1 MRDVVAVGALRNL
14 VEEAL
19 QRILLPK
26 SPADLYD
33 PIAYMLSL
41 EGKRMR
47 PVLALA
53 GANLFTDDLTP
64 VVRPSIGLEVFHNF
78 TLLHDDIMDNAPLR
92 RSMQTVHTR
101 WNPNV
106 AILSGDTM
114 FVKSCQLMLESP
126 DAVVRK
132 VMELFHRTAIE
143 VCEGQQMDMDFE
155 SMEDVSVSQYIEMI
169 TLKTAVLL
177 AASLQVGA
185 IIGGADDES
194 SQHLYAF
201 GRDIGIAFQLQD
213 DILDVFG
220 DMAKVGKVQGG
231 DIIANKK
238 TFLWIRAFE
247 LANTDELAE
256 LEFWSSYESADPIK
270 KVETITAI
278 YNRIGIRE
286 LAEAEM
292 ARYFESAMIHLDAVD
307 APSER
312 KAILKGFAEK
322 LMVRE
327 K

>member
-1 MRDVVAVGALRNL
+1 MKPVLGVTELRSM
-14 VEEAL
+14 VEDA
-19 QRILLPK
+19 ISKIHFPA

-33 PIAYMLSL
+33 PITYMLAL

-53 GANLFTDDLTP
+53 GANLFTDDLSP
-64 VVRPSIGLEVFHNF
+64 ALSPALGLEVFHNF

-92 RSMQTVHTR
+92 RSMETVHTR

-114 FVKSCQLMLESP
+114 FVKSCQLMLEAP
-126 DAVVRK
+126 DQVVRH

-155 SMEDVSVSQYIEMI
+155 TMDDVTISQYIDMI

-177 AASLQVGA
+177 AASLKTGGMIA
-185 IIGGADDES
+185 GADDES
-194 SQHLYAF
+194 CRHLYEF
-201 GRDIGIAFQLQD
+201 GKNIGVAFQLQD

-247 LANTDELAE
+247 LANQDELAE
-256 LEFWSSYESADPIK
+256 LEFWANDPTADSMK

-286 LAEAEM
+286 MAEAEM
-292 ARYFESAMIHLDAVD
+292 ARFFESAMLHLAAVNT
-307 APSER
+307 PENR
-312 KAILKGFAEK
+312 KSVLTGFAEK

>member
-1 MRDVVAVGALRNL
+1 MKDVLSVGDLRNM

-19 QRILLPK
+19 HKISLPQ

-33 PIAYMLSL
+33 PIGYMLSL

-53 GANLFTDDLTP
+53 GANLFTDELNA
-64 VVRPSIGLEVFHNF
+64 VVRPAVGLEVFHNF

-126 DAVVRK
+126 DPVVRK

-143 VCEGQQMDMDFE
+143 VCEGQQWDMDFE
-155 SMEDVSVSQYIEMI
+155 SMNNVSVSQYIEMI

-177 AASLQVGA
+177 AASLEIGA
-185 IIGGADDES
+185 IIGGADEES
-194 SQHLYAF
+194 AQHLYAF

-220 DMAKVGKVQGG
+220 DMEKVGKVQGG

-247 LANTDELAE
+247 LANRDELAE
-256 LEFWSSYESADPIK
+256 LEFWAGHLSADPVK
-270 KVETITAI
+270 KVETVTAI

-286 LAEAEM
+286 LAETEM
-292 ARYFESAMIHLDAVD
+292 ARYFDSAMIHLESVN
-307 APSER
+307 APHNR
-312 KAILKGFAEK
+312 KGILKGFAEK